1 MKIRTD
7 FVTNSS
13 SSSFIVA
20 RKSEFT
26 DKEKALILDYVKAR
40 MLGKKVLSKDSTE
53 EEKQKYFKENYLD
66 REYNKYKRE
75 LIERALNNGK
85 DIYEGFVSFEGEDE
99 IAYLLQGLWDELES
113 LGDGFVGIDTNLD
126 Y

>member
-66 REYNKYKRE
+66 REYNKHKRE
-75 LIERALNNGK
+75 LIERALINGK
-85 DIYEGFVSFEGEDE
+85 DIYEGYVSFEGEDE